1 MRMRRGTIL
10 SAAMAAALGGCAAI
24 PSEPVRIVDSR
35 ADVAVCRSLGRLGPP
50 VRTDGAPGS
59 NGVVPV
65 VDAGMIDRD
74 FGARLQ
80 AMREAAYAR
89 GATDLL
95 LVRRPYRDW
104 SYVEGTAYR
113 CRR

>member
-1 MRMRRGTIL
+1 MRTAL
-10 SAAMAAALGGCAAI
+10 TAALFAAALGGCAAI

-35 ADVAVCRSLGRLGPP
+35 ADVAACRSLGTMGPP
-50 VRTDGAPGS
+50 VRTDSVGAIAG
-59 NGVVPV
+59 
-65 VDAGMIDRD
+65 DANHTPYVAGE
-74 FGARLQ
+74 FGERLQ
-80 AMREAAYAR
+80 AMRAAANEQ

-104 SYVEGTAYR
+104 SFVQGIAYR